1 MTNIKVKLFGHF
13 RYITNSKEVDVDTA
27 GKTVSDVVS
36 ALVEKYPDLGPA
48 ILDNKEIRPY
58 VNLLLNGK
66 NVREVGGLKASVK
79 EGDDIVLF
87 PPMAGG

>member
-1 MTNIKVKLFGHF
+1 MKVKVKLFGHF
-13 RYITNSKEVDVDTA
+13 RYITDSKEVDIDA
-27 GKTVSDVVS
+27 KGETVKDVVS

-48 ILDNKEIRPY
+48 ILENEEIKPY

-66 NVREVGGLKASVK
+66 NVKESGGLAAKVK
-79 EGDDIVLF
+79 ESDDIVLF